1 MAMNDEETV
10 ALIAGGHTLV
20 KSMVL
25 PIQRNT

>member
-10 ALIAGGHTLV
+10 ALIAGGQLLV

-25 PIQRNT
+25 PIQRST